1 MGGAGPVSIDLAP
14 YVRPVLTRTGGD
26 KTRRE
31 LLELRFQSAKSVR
44 DEYDP
49 DYREIER
56 LALPGRSRHL
66 AEGTLKRR
74 ANTAKQD
81 SAGLLAGR
89 TLTHGM
95 ATGMSS
101 AARPWLELTTGW
113 DPDLAA
119 FQPVKEWLHYVQR
132 LIYNHFASTNYYDA
146 AKVAYAE
153 LGHMGYAVTLCVEH
167 SDYGAVYHAFDHGE
181 VWIAEDDGLRVTTLF
196 YRTAYTVDQMVRKFP
211 WGKLSKVVQD
221 AYAKGS
227 TQMLVPVTCA
237 IEKNDDRDADKLDS
251 ANKPWRSTWWENG
264 QSDRRIL
271 LREGGFDSKPF
282 SAARW
287 ETTGSEVYSS
297 SSPGFNALPDL
308 RELEFSARR
317 KGRATDMMV
326 RPPVFIPGGLQQTA
340 ISLDPG
346 SINFINEMQG
356 RVDAFR
362 PDPNVLTAITSDIE
376 RLTRRVN
383 QLYYADLWMAVTE
396 MEGVQPRNEQELMY
410 RNEEKLTQLG
420 PVVDRVNI
428 EKLEVD
434 IDRAYDILD
443 RQGQIPPPPPE
454 IANKA
459 LSINFISI
467 LAQAQKATSNNSIE
481 RAAQFV
487 GYVSGMFPDAA
498 LKFDAEQ
505 AIDEFA
511 NNSSVSPK
519 IIRSDEIV
527 AQMKQQMAEQQQAAA
542 MAEQAAQIAPAAR
555 DGAAAAELLSR
566 TQVGAGGAGGGSMLD
581 QMLMQ

>member
-1 MGGAGPVSIDLAP
+1 MAIDLAP
-14 YVRPVLTRTGGD
+14 YVRPTLTRTGGTAT
-26 KTRRE
+26 KRE
-31 LLELRFQSAKSVR
+31 RLEARFASAKAVR
-44 DEYDP
+44 DDYDI

-56 LALPGRSRHL
+56 LAMPGRSRHM
-66 AEGTLKRR
+66 AEGNLKRR
-74 ANTAKQD
+74 ANVAKQD

-113 DPDLAA
+113 DPDLASH
-119 FQPVKEWLHYVQR
+119 QPVKEWLHYVQQ
-132 LIYNHFASTNYYDA
+132 LIYGHFSSTNYYDA

-167 SDYGAVYHAFDHGE
+167 SEYGAVYHAFDHGE

-211 WGKLSKVVQD
+211 WAKLSRQVQD
-221 AYAKGS
+221 AYDKGS
-227 TQMLVPVTCA
+227 TSMLVQVTCG
-237 IEKNDDRDADKLDS
+237 IEKNDDRDHAKLDS
-251 ANKPWRSTWWENG
+251 SNKPWRSTWWENG
-264 QSDRRIL
+264 NSDRASIL
-271 LREGGFDSKPF
+271 KEGGFDSKPF
-282 SAARW
+282 SAPRW

-308 RELEFSARR
+308 RELEFAARR
-317 KGRATDMMV
+317 KGRAMDMMV

-346 SINFINEMQG
+346 SKNFINEMQG
-356 RVDAFR
+356 KIDMIR
-362 PDPNVLTAITSDIE
+362 PDPNVLPMMANEIE
-376 RLTRRVN
+376 RLTKRVN

-396 MEGVQPRNEQELMY
+396 MEGIQPRNQQELMY

-443 RQGQIPPPPPE
+443 RRGEIPPPPPE
-454 IANKA
+454 IAGKA

-467 LAQAQKATSNNSIE
+467 LAQAQKATSNNAIE

-487 GYVSGMFPDAA
+487 GFLAGQYPDAA
-498 LKFDAEQ
+498 IKFDAEQ

-519 IIRSDEIV
+519 IIRSDEVV
-527 AQMKQQMAEQQQAAA
+527 AKMKADMAAQQQQQQQMQQMAAAA
-542 MAEQAAQIAPAAR
+542 PAAKDGAQAAQ
-555 DGAAAAELLSR
+555 LLSQ
-566 TQVGAGGAGGGSMLD
+566 TQVGQGGAGGGSMLD
-581 QMLMQ
+581 QMMGQ

>member
-1 MGGAGPVSIDLAP
+1 MAIDLAP
-14 YVRPVLTRTGGD
+14 YVRPTLTRTTGSG
-26 KTRRE
+26 KTRRDR
-31 LLELRFQSAKSVR
+31 LEARFASAKSVR

-56 LALPGRSRHL
+56 LAMPGRSRHM
-66 AEGTLKRR
+66 AEGHLKRR

-81 SAGLLAGR
+81 TAALIAGR

-101 AARPWLELTTGW
+101 PARPWLELTTGW

-132 LIYNHFASTNYYDA
+132 TIYNHFASTNYYDA
-146 AKVAYAE
+146 AKVAYSE
-153 LGHMGYAVTLCVEH
+153 LGHVGYAVTLAVEH
-167 SDYGAVYHAFDHGE
+167 SEYGAVYHAFDHGE
-181 VWIAEDDGLRVTTLF
+181 TWIAEDDGLRVSTLF
-196 YRTAYTVDQMVRKFP
+196 YRTAYSVDQMVRKFP
-211 WGKLSKVVQD
+211 WDKLSKIVRD
-221 AYAKGS
+221 AYDKGS
-227 TQMLVPVTCA
+227 VQMMVPVTCG
-237 IEKNDDRDADKLDS
+237 IEKNDDRDHTKLDS

-264 QSDRRIL
+264 QSDKDIL
-271 LREGGFDSKPF
+271 LKEGGFDSKPF
-282 SAARW
+282 SAPRW

-308 RELEFSARR
+308 RELEFAARR
-317 KGRATDMMV
+317 KGRAMDMMV

-346 SINFINEMQG
+346 SINFINEMQAK
-356 RVDAFR
+356 VDMIR
-362 PDPNVLTAITSDIE
+362 PDPNVLPMMANEIE

-383 QLYYADLWMAVTE
+383 QLYFADLWMAVTE
-396 MEGVQPRNEQELMY
+396 MEGIQPRNQQELMY

-443 RQGQIPPPPPE
+443 RAGQIPPAPDE
-454 IANKA
+454 IAGRA
-459 LSINFISI
+459 LSINFTSI

-487 GYVSGMFPDAA
+487 GFLAGQYPDAA
-498 LKFDAEQ
+498 IKFDAEQ

-527 AQMKQQMAEQQQAAA
+527 AKMKADMAAQQQQQQQAEQMAQMAPA
-542 MAEQAAQIAPAAR
+542 MQQGAQAAQ
-555 DGAAAAELLSR
+555 LLSQ
-566 TQVGAGGAGGGSMLD
+566 THVGGGGTGGTMLD
-581 QMLMQ
+581 QMMGQ